1 MRAREGARIL
11 RRDLELMELIAAA
24 DAVLKARVDP
34 EDAEDWLAH
43 PFS

>member
-1 MRAREGARIL
+1 MHAF
-11 RRDLELMELIAAA
+11 RRDLELMELIAAT

-43 PFS
+43 PFF

>member
-1 MRAREGARIL
+1 
-11 RRDLELMELIAAA
+11 MEVIAAT
-24 DAVLKARVDP
+24 DAVVKARVDP